1 MKKLII
7 IAAVLLAMTACSKSD
22 FKQTQYIDD
31 PDYPGLP
38 IYSEM
43 GYNTYG
49 AYINEQVFTV
59 SSHGSNRP
67 FYLVADRECLTMT
80 FYGWREGT
88 NLNMVFT
95 LPIDSTYHLEDY
107 HDLLTLDG
115 KRFDIDTTATSCNVK
130 FEGYYPPTITSIYSG
145 YISFEKIQQVIVD
158 KEDAEIIV
166 SGKFQFRAFGP
177 DGNRLDVVG
186 GRFDLGVDQ
195 TNFINFRR

>member
-7 IAAVLLAMTACSKSD
+7 IAAALLAMTACSKSD

-80 FYGWREGT
+80 LYGWREGPRRKT
-88 NLNMVFT
+88 FRHRHHRDELQ
-95 LPIDSTYHLEDY
+95 
-107 HDLLTLDG
+107 
-115 KRFDIDTTATSCNVK
+115 R
-130 FEGYYPPTITSIYSG
+130 
-145 YISFEKIQQVIVD
+145 
-158 KEDAEIIV
+158 EI
-166 SGKFQFRAFGP
+166 
-177 DGNRLDVVG
+177 
-186 GRFDLGVDQ
+186 
-195 TNFINFRR
+195 